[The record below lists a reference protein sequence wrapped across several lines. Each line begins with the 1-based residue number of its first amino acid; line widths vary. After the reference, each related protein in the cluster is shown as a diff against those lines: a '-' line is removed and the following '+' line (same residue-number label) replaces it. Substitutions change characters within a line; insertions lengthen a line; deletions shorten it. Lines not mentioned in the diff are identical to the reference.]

1 MVEATSRLISGEE
14 RSTMICQLIPSAV
27 PNCKLS
33 LSFKQVYI
41 LIWASRVY
49 ILIWASRVAGALL
62 FVDFTVAS
70 TLTTYVSVLK
80 SSCKTM

>member
-41 LIWASRVY
+41 LIWASRV
-49 ILIWASRVAGALL
+49 AGVLR
-62 FVDFTVAS
+62 FVDITVAS
-70 TLTTYVSVLK
+70 SLTTYVSVVK
-80 SSCKTM
+80 SSC